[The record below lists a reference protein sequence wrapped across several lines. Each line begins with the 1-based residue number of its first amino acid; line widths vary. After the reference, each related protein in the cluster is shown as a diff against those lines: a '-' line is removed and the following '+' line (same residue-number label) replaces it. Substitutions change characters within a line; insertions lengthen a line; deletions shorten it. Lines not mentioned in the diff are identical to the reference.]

1 MMRALVRIWA
11 RPSIWTRLSS
21 ILPASSCYLNQ
32 ISRSQHELA
41 RGPRGRKAPQ
51 RGTNPV
57 DGSVEDLSKI
67 LGESPIMKLPTV
79 EDVVKTDTS
88 NRELIDG
95 ILNRIEQRRDRLK
108 HLAQL
113 SPLYHDPPDMTQVR
127 LFGQPVNEKRVTRL
141 EVGDL
146 VADKDGQLGVIVKVV
161 RRGAFTS
168 FILLTTS
175 RSLRRVT
182 ASAIEFAIK
191 EFTPEHIA
199 RNAVVYTALDANDAL
214 FEGTAIEDISAE
226 DRNGRET
233 LKLNAIVAPP
243 AISRYVCQPLRLFQS
258 EVLRLNSRIKNLV
271 AEAHDDMASRD
282 DYRVFSLFEICDNIM
297 KKLAIDRSLHNVFYY
312 TVLSSLDDDSVRWA
326 RTGRRRYMHVMY
338 SATSH
343 SAVEKYEKGAEYL
356 RDINGPIVQEFIQ
369 KSRQLIRYYRND
381 IPHGKISQNATRV
394 HSEMLGKDV
403 AFYHPDVA
411 FTEEEQAIIEVVK
424 HFVFLCSAF
433 REDQMTRAIVGR
445 FVREI
450 DMWNDQPVDHV
461 VVYRYLYEIGVFSPW
476 YNTAMLNPLDRLPVE
491 DPASLKFKAL
501 ENEIHNK
508 AISLKDLNLEDSMSG
523 LRHDFGDLPVYCID
537 GFGAEEIDDGISIE
551 YVEGGEECWLHIH
564 IADPAAVMPPSHP
577 IAVQSAERVETI
589 YGTVFS
595 RPMIPEA
602 LSTLTGLVIKD
613 GSDYCRAL
621 TFSAKVRQS
630 DATLLDALVRPSIV
644 RNVKS
649 LIYEDVDSAMEWQMK
664 CSDEG
669 LPKRFQLPSNSSTL
683 MNYGTADN
691 LTSDDRNRLN
701 EAYRIY
707 RLLMLQ
713 RAKDRASVRP
723 FSFASISVSSPPTI
737 NICDVSKERPLYYF
751 PHLSPQANIT
761 FSNVVSRYLVAE
773 FMILASR
780 VAARFAAG
788 RHIPLPFR
796 VQDKVEGITS
806 RQMLTDDD
814 FTSHG
819 FQKLKSP
826 FSLGSVPTF
835 YSTTVGPHFDI
846 GARDGYARVTS
857 PLRRY
862 LDMVAHWQLEASIKG
877 EPLPFSEEDI
887 QNIVTRCETNLASN
901 RHISLS
907 NSLMWMGHGYKK
919 LADRTQLRLTCFLLD
934 NSQYPDATLAYCLED
949 MSRVDVKFGPSQ
961 KLKAGTFVVCNEI
974 EVVDPVRK
982 YLMLKAPDVLTEEN
996 VFTYRE

>member
-1 MMRALVRIWA
+1 MMRPLVRNCA

-21 ILPASSCYLNQ
+21 VPTKFNRNQ
-32 ISRSQHELA
+32 FSRSEHDLT
-41 RGPRGRKAPQ
+41 RGPRGRKSPQ
-51 RGTNPV
+51 QRVASPG

-67 LGESPIMKLPTV
+67 LSESPILKLPTV

-88 NRELIDG
+88 NRELING
-95 ILNRIEQRRDRLK
+95 ILNRIEQRRDRLN

-113 SPLYHDPPDMTQVR
+113 SPLYHDPPDMTRAR

-146 VADKDGQLGVIVKVV
+146 VADKDGQVGVIVKVV

-168 FILLTTS
+168 FILLTAS

-182 ASAIEFAIK
+182 SSAIEFAIK

-199 RNAVVYTALDANDAL
+199 QNTIVQTKLDANDAL
-214 FEGTAIEDISAE
+214 FEGTAIQDISAE
-226 DRNGRET
+226 NCNDSDSS
-233 LKLNAIVAPP
+233 KVNAIVAPP

-258 EVLRLNSRIKNLV
+258 EVLRLNSRIKSFV
-271 AEAHDDMASRD
+271 AQAHDDMAAKD
-282 DYRVFSLFEICDNIM
+282 DYRIYSLFEICDNIM
-297 KKLAIDRSLHNVFYY
+297 KTFPIDRSLHNVFYY
-312 TVLSSLDDDSVRWA
+312 TVLSSLDDDTVRWT

-338 SATSH
+338 SATSL
-343 SAVEKYEKGAEYL
+343 SAVEKYEKGSEYL

-369 KSRQLIRYYRND
+369 KSRRLIRFYRND
-381 IPHGKISQNATRV
+381 ISHDKISQNATRV
-394 HSEMLGKDV
+394 RSEILGKDV

-424 HFVFLCSAF
+424 HFVFLCSAY

-461 VVYRYLYEIGVFSPW
+461 IAYRYLYEIGVFSPW

-491 DPASLKFKAL
+491 DSAKLKFKML
-501 ENEIHNK
+501 ENEMHNNK
-508 AISLKDLNLEDSMSG
+508 ADLDLEDSMTG

-551 YVEGGEECWLHIH
+551 LVEGGEECWLHIH
-564 IADPAAVMPPSHP
+564 VADPAAVVPPSHR
-577 IAVQSAERVETI
+577 IAVQAAERVETI
-589 YGTVFS
+589 YGTGFS

-621 TFSAKVRQS
+621 TFSAKVRMS
-630 DATLLDALVRPSIV
+630 DATLLDVLVRPSII

-649 LIYEDVDSAMEWQMK
+649 LIYEDVDNVMEWKMNF
-664 CSDEG
+664 SDEG
-669 LPKRFQLPSNSSTL
+669 LPKQFQLPPDSSTL
-683 MNYGTADN
+683 VNYGTADR
-691 LTSDDRNRLN
+691 LTSDDRDRLN

-723 FSFASISVSSPPTI
+723 YSFASLSLSSPPTI
-737 NICDVSKERPLYYF
+737 NICDVSTDRPLYYF

-780 VAARFAAG
+780 VAARFATE
-788 RHIPLPFR
+788 RKIPLPFR

-826 FSLGSVPTF
+826 SSLGSVPTF
-835 YSTTVGPHFDI
+835 YSTTVGPHFDL

-877 EPLPFSEEDI
+877 EALPFSEEDI
-887 QNIVTRCETNLASN
+887 KTIVTRCETNLATN

-919 LADRTQLRLTCFLLD
+919 LADKTQLRLTCFLLD
-934 NSQYPDATLAYCLED
+934 NSQYPDTTLAYCLED

-961 KLKAGTFVVCNEI
+961 KLKAGTYVVCNEI
-974 EVVDPVRK
+974 ELVDPVRK
-982 YLMLKAPDVLTEEN
+982 YLLLKAPDILTEEN
-996 VFTYRE
+996 VFTYHE